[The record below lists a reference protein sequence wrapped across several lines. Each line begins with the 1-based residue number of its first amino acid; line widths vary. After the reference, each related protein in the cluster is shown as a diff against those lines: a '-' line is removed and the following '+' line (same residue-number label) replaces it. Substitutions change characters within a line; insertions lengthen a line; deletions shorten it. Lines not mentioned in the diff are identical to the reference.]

1 MLRLTKRTVKLEL
14 HSEQW
19 RQLFAEEDAGL
30 RKAIGD
36 YIVGIEHI
44 GSTSICGISAKP
56 IIDMA
61 ISVEKIAD
69 GERCV
74 KPLEDIGYEYRGEH
88 GIAGRCYFVK
98 GEPRSHHL
106 HMVKSGSDFWT
117 SHLLFRDYL
126 RSSASAAE
134 EYDKLKKEL
143 ARKYVENREAYQK
156 GKTNFIENVLKIAG
170 FAQSPKSG
178 ATANERKI

>member
-1 MLRLTKRTVKLEL
+1 MPGLPKRIVKLEP

-19 RQLFAEEDAGL
+19 HQLVADANARLRQV
-30 RKAIGD
+30 IGD
-36 YIVGIEHI
+36 CVVAIEHI

-56 IIDMA
+56 IIDIA
-61 ISVEKIAD
+61 VSVEKIAD
-69 GERCV
+69 GERCA
-74 KPLEDIGYEYRGEH
+74 KALEGIGYEYRGEH

-106 HMVKSGSDFWT
+106 HMVESGSDFWT